1 MRAVNAI
8 SSCSAEQAANLAP
21 FSLAHGIDD
30 TMARI
35 IAVANQKGGVGKTT
49 TAVNLAAALAAAK
62 RRVLLVDFDPQG
74 NATMASGVDKRVA
87 KPNGCEV
94 LLDEAPIEQ
103 AIVKTESHFDL
114 LPGNGDLTAAELKL
128 MDAIARE
135 SRLKEQ
141 LAKVAD
147 RYDII
152 LIDCPP
158 SLHLLTLNALTA
170 ANGLLIPVQCEYFA
184 LEGLS
189 SLLDTVK
196 AVRQRLNPALEIEG
210 LLRTMYDV
218 RNNLGNEVS
227 AQLIHHFG
235 DKVLRSII
243 PRNVRLAEAPSHG
256 QPIHL
261 YDRSSRGA
269 IAYIGLAGEMIRRE
283 RGHVAAAAAAQDHA
297 AEAAEAA
304 LHDDATQVGLADETL
319 DDIVDIHQE

>member
-1 MRAVNAI
+1 
-8 SSCSAEQAANLAP
+8 
-21 FSLAHGIDD
+21 
-30 TMARI
+30 MARI

-62 RRVLLVDFDPQG
+62 RKVLLVDLDPQG
-74 NATMASGVDKRVA
+74 NATMASGVDKHEVS
-87 KPNGCEV
+87 PSGCEV
-94 LLDEAPIEQ
+94 LLAEAAIEQ
-103 AIVKTESHFDL
+103 AVVTTEAHYDL

-128 MDAIARE
+128 MDALARE
-135 SRLKEQ
+135 NRLKEQ
-141 LAKVAD
+141 LAKVAGQ
-147 RYDII
+147 YDII
-152 LIDCPP
+152 LVDCPP
-158 SLHLLTLNALTA
+158 TLHLLTVNALTA
-170 ANGLLIPVQCEYFA
+170 ANSLLIPVQCEYFA

-196 AVRQRLNPALEIEG
+196 AVRQHLNPQLEIEG

-227 AQLIHHFG
+227 AQLTQHFG

-269 IAYIGLAGEMIRRE
+269 IAYIGLAGEIIRRE
-283 RGHVAAAAAAQDHA
+283 RGAQAAV
-297 AEAAEAA
+297 AA
-304 LHDDATQVGLADETL
+304 LHAMHGDTPEDSSVEASAHL
-319 DDIVDIHQE
+319 DQE

>member
-1 MRAVNAI
+1 
-8 SSCSAEQAANLAP
+8 
-21 FSLAHGIDD
+21 
-30 TMARI
+30 MARI

-62 RRVLLVDFDPQG
+62 RKVLLVDLDPQG

-103 AIVKTESHFDL
+103 AIVKTEAHYDL

-135 SRLKEQ
+135 SRLKDA
-141 LAKVAD
+141 LSKVAD
-147 RYDII
+147 RYDIV

-170 ANGLLIPVQCEYFA
+170 ATGLLIPVQCEYFA

-227 AQLIHHFG
+227 AQLTQHFG

-269 IAYIGLAGEMIRRE
+269 IAYIGLAGEVIRRE
-283 RGHVAAAAAAQDHA
+283 RGLAAGAASEPVPAAQDDGDDV
-297 AEAAEAA
+297 A
-304 LHDDATQVGLADETL
+304 LDSA
-319 DDIVDIHQE
+319 VDIHQE

>member
-1 MRAVNAI
+1 
-8 SSCSAEQAANLAP
+8 
-21 FSLAHGIDD
+21 
-30 TMARI
+30 MARI

-49 TAVNLAAALAAAK
+49 TSVNLAAALAAAK
-62 RRVLLVDFDPQG
+62 RKVLLVDFDPQG
-74 NATMASGVDKRVA
+74 NATMASGVDKHET

-94 LLDEAPIEQ
+94 LLGEA
-103 AIVKTESHFDL
+103 AIADVLVRTEAGFDL

-128 MDAIARE
+128 MDGLARE
-135 SRLKEQ
+135 QRLKEQ

-147 RYDII
+147 RYDTI

-170 ANGLLIPVQCEYFA
+170 ADGVLIPVQCEYFA

-189 SLLDTVK
+189 SLLDTIE
-196 AVRQRLNPALEIEG
+196 AVRQRLNPRLEVEG

-227 AQLIHHFG
+227 AQLTQHFG

-261 YDRSSRGA
+261 YDRGSRGA
-269 IAYIGLAGEMIRRE
+269 IAYIGLAGEIIRRE
-283 RGHVAAAAAAQDHA
+283 RVLNAQGGDTA
-297 AEAAEAA
+297 SELDEAAPGAA
-304 LHDDATQVGLADETL
+304 PTTP
-319 DDIVDIHQE
+319 

>member
-1 MRAVNAI
+1 
-8 SSCSAEQAANLAP
+8 
-21 FSLAHGIDD
+21 
-30 TMARI
+30 MARI

-62 RRVLLVDFDPQG
+62 RKVLLVDLDPQG
-74 NATMASGVDKRVA
+74 NATMASGVDKREA

-94 LLDEAPIEQ
+94 LLDESPIER
-103 AIVKTESHFDL
+103 AIVTTEAHYDL

-141 LAKVAD
+141 LAKISD
-147 RYDII
+147 KYQTI

-158 SLHLLTLNALTA
+158 SLHLLTLNALA
-170 ANGLLIPVQCEYFA
+170 AADGLLIPVQCEYFA

-189 SLLDTVK
+189 SLLETVK
-196 AVRQRLNPALEIEG
+196 AVRQRLNPKLEIEG

-227 AQLIHHFG
+227 AQLTQHFG

-269 IAYIGLAGEMIRRE
+269 IAYIGLAGEIIRRE
-283 RGHVAAAAAAQDHA
+283 RGAQAAVAALNDMHDTG
-297 AEAAEAA
+297 AA
-304 LHDDATQVGLADETL
+304 LDTAA
-319 DDIVDIHQE
+319 DIHQE

>member
-1 MRAVNAI
+1 
-8 SSCSAEQAANLAP
+8 
-21 FSLAHGIDD
+21 
-30 TMARI
+30 MARI

-62 RRVLLVDFDPQG
+62 RKVLVIDLDPQG
-74 NATMASGVDKRVA
+74 NATMASGVDKREA

-94 LLDEAPIEQ
+94 LLDEAPIEG
-103 AIVKTESHFDL
+103 AIVTTEAHYDL

-141 LAKVAD
+141 LAKVSD
-147 RYDII
+147 KYQTI

-158 SLHLLTLNALTA
+158 SLHLLTLNALA
-170 ANGLLIPVQCEYFA
+170 AADGLLIPVQCEYFA

-189 SLLDTVK
+189 SLLETVK
-196 AVRQRLNPALEIEG
+196 AVRQRLNPKLEIEG

-227 AQLIHHFG
+227 AQLTQHFG

-269 IAYIGLAGEMIRRE
+269 IAYIGLAGEIIRRE
-283 RGHVAAAAAAQDHA
+283 RGAQAAVAALNDMHDTGAALDAAA
-297 AEAAEAA
+297 
-304 LHDDATQVGLADETL
+304 
-319 DDIVDIHQE
+319 DIHQE

>member
-1 MRAVNAI
+1 
-8 SSCSAEQAANLAP
+8 
-21 FSLAHGIDD
+21 
-30 TMARI
+30 MARI

-62 RRVLLVDFDPQG
+62 RKVLLIDLDPQG
-74 NATMASGVDKRVA
+74 NATMASGINKREIIRS
-87 KPNGCEV
+87 GCEV
-94 LLDEAPIEQ
+94 LLEEVTAAE
-103 AIVKTESHFDL
+103 AIVSTEGLYDL

-128 MDAIARE
+128 MDALARE
-135 SRLKEQ
+135 HRLKEL
-141 LAKVAD
+141 LAPISAN
-147 RYDII
+147 YDTI

-158 SLHLLTLNALTA
+158 SLNLLTLNALTA
-170 ANGLLIPVQCEYFA
+170 ADGVLIPVQCEYFA

-196 AVRQRLNPALEIEG
+196 AVRHRLNPKLQIEG

-227 AQLIHHFG
+227 AQLTQHFG

-256 QPIHL
+256 LPIHI

-283 RGHVAAAAAAQDHA
+283 RALINHPGSAPVDDVDEPATEPTHNDSGPTLKAPAANQQD
-297 AEAAEAA
+297 
-304 LHDDATQVGLADETL
+304 
-319 DDIVDIHQE
+319 

>member
-1 MRAVNAI
+1 
-8 SSCSAEQAANLAP
+8 
-21 FSLAHGIDD
+21 
-30 TMARI
+30 MARI

-62 RRVLLVDFDPQG
+62 RRVLLVDLDPQG
-74 NATMASGVDKRVA
+74 NATMASGIDKRSA

-94 LLDEAPIEQ
+94 LLDEAPIER
-103 AIVKTESHFDL
+103 AIVATAAHYDL
-114 LPGNGDLTAAELKL
+114 LPGNGDLTAAEIKL
-128 MDAIARE
+128 MDALARE

-147 RYDII
+147 RYDTI

-170 ANGLLIPVQCEYFA
+170 ADGLLIPVQCEYFA

-189 SLLDTVK
+189 SLLETVK
-196 AVRQRLNPALEIEG
+196 AVRQRLNPKLAIEG

-227 AQLIHHFG
+227 AQLTQHFG
-235 DKVLRSII
+235 DQVLRSII

-269 IAYIGLAGEMIRRE
+269 IAYIGLAGELIRRE
-283 RGHVAAAAAAQDHA
+283 RGAP
-297 AEAAEAA
+297 AEPVLAET
-304 LHDDATQVGLADETL
+304 DAGEPSE
-319 DDIVDIHQE
+319 HRQE